1 MNSYKTNII
10 EPQTINNLSTQFRIA
25 QFIGRMKKMGI
36 EIELSSNYPWIYL
49 EYIDKRPV
57 REKFLSEHRFT
68 IGFHS
73 RKNEPFIFSDITK
86 LFEIIRKYTIPVRK
100 VLIEKAV

>member
-10 EPQTINNLSTQFRIA
+10 EPQTINNLSTQFRIN
-25 QFIGRMKKMGI
+25 QFVRRMKKIGI
-36 EIELSSNYPWIYL
+36 DIELSSNYPWIYL
-49 EYIDKRPV
+49 EYIDRKPV
-57 REKFLSEHRFT
+57 IEKFFSEHRFT
-68 IGFHS
+68 IGFHA
-73 RKNEPFIFSDITK
+73 KNNEPFIFFNITK